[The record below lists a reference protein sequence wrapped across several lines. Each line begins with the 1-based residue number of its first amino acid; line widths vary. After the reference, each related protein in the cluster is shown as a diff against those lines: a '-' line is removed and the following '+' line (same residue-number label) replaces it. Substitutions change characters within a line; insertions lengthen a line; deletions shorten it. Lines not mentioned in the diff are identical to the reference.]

1 MKRIKRFL
9 DKFLNRLGYY
19 KSEMP
24 GGSSVSELEILELFR
39 SYGDNEMFRRML
51 RDLCANDI
59 RVYFQASND
68 EDRRTIR
75 GAYQRTNYFI
85 SLIKKANDKR
95 KRSDL

>member
-1 MKRIKRFL
+1 MKIIKQFIER
-9 DKFLNRLGYY
+9 KLNGAGYY
-19 KSEMP
+19 RSDMP
-24 GGSSVSELEILELFR
+24 NGSSVSENEILEMFR
-39 SYGDNEMFRRML
+39 TYGSNEMFIRLL

-85 SLIKKANDKR
+85 SLIKKSNEKR
-95 KRSDL
+95 KK